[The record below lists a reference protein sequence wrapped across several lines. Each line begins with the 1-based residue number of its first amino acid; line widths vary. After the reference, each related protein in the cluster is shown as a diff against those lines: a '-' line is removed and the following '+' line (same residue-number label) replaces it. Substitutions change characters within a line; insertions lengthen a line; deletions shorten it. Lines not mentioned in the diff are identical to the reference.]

1 MDLGEFDVSQF
12 GISLMDPRDTVIEV
26 KGSPVKLF
34 GLTILGMG
42 MTVLSAL
49 VAFQFIPV
57 EDGSF
62 NQFMG
67 WIGMLFFGLATAI
80 GISRLF
86 TFNKTVMTLSTAGLH
101 DTRISARPVPWEAIE
116 DFGVWEM
123 QRQKIIVISVLP
135 ETEASIGM
143 TRMARWSRAANAKLG
158 ANGLCFSAAGLSV
171 GHEAL
176 LSAIGER
183 VGVVGS

>member
-1 MDLGEFDVSQF
+1 
-12 GISLMDPRDTVIEV
+12 MDPRDTVIEIQ
-26 KGSPVKLF
+26 GSPVKLF
-34 GLTILGMG
+34 ALTILGMG

-49 VAFQFIPV
+49 VAFQYIPV

-86 TFNKTVMTLSTAGLH
+86 TFNKTVVTLSSAGLH
-101 DTRISARPVPWEAIE
+101 DTRVSARPVPWDSIQ
-116 DFGVWEM
+116 DIGVWEM
-123 QRQKIIVISVLP
+123 QRQKIIVISVPP
-135 ETEASIGM
+135 ETEASIGL

-158 ANGLCFSAAGLSV
+158 ADGLCFSAAGLSMR
-171 GHEAL
+171 HEAL
-176 LSAIGER
+176 LAAIAER
-183 VGVVGS
+183 VDVGQTTAFV

>member
-1 MDLGEFDVSQF
+1 
-12 GISLMDPRDTVIEV
+12 MDPRDIVVEI

-34 GLTILGMG
+34 GLTLLGMG
-42 MTVLSAL
+42 MTVLSAAIAL
-49 VAFQFIPV
+49 QYISV

-86 TFNKTVMTLSTAGLH
+86 TFNKAVMTLSPAGLH
-101 DTRISARPVPWEAIE
+101 DTRISARPVPWDAIE

-123 QRQKIIVISVLP
+123 QRQKIIVISVPP
-135 ETEASIGM
+135 ETESSIGL
-143 TRMARWSRAANAKLG
+143 TRMARWSRAANTKLG
-158 ANGLCFSAAGLSV
+158 ADGLCFSAAGLSMS
-171 GHEAL
+171 HAEL
-176 LSAIGER
+176 LSSIGER
-183 VGVVGS
+183 VNAVTS

>member
-1 MDLGEFDVSQF
+1 MN
-12 GISLMDPRDTVIEV
+12 PRDTVIEIQ
-26 KGSPVKLF
+26 GSPVKLF

-49 VAFQFIPV
+49 VAFQYIPV

-67 WIGMLFFGLATAI
+67 WLGMLFFGLAAAI

-86 TFNKTVMTLSTAGLH
+86 TFNKTVMTLSPAGLL
-101 DTRISARPVPWEAIE
+101 DTRVSVRPVPWDAIE

-123 QRQKIIVISVLP
+123 QRQKIIVISVPP
-135 ETEASIGM
+135 EMEVSIGM

-158 ANGLCFSAAGLSV
+158 ADGLCFSAAGLSMS
-171 GHEAL
+171 HAEL
-176 LSAIGER
+176 LAAIGER
-183 VGVVGS
+183 VGGAETLVTLNSI